1 MYAYRSSMRLFA
13 VGVIGLILIVAALD
27 IMFFH
32 WLSTPPDGA
41 DSVLTTRGQAQ
52 QRGDMLWGASLIGIG
67 VILFGTSLIELVRR
81 KPVVDVRD
89 DGLHAEIGAQAP
101 DVLIPW
107 SAVDSVSSTIVV
119 DPYDGSTREQLVVRL
134 VWSAVDSVS
143 STIVVDPYDGS
154 TREQLVVRLVAPEA
168 VPHALAGAVLN
179 GNELHIDAHDWNRPV
194 TDVALAAQGARDHAM
209 RLQVAVT
216 PETSPAGMWETRVDL
231 PTEEMPVTDLE
242 SDGEGTP

>member
-1 MYAYRSSMRLFA
+1 MRLFA

-32 WLSTPPDGA
+32 WLATPPDGA
-41 DSVLTTRGQAQ
+41 DSVLTTRGQAE

-107 SAVDSVSSTIVV
+107 SAVESVSSTIVV
-119 DPYDGSTREQLVVRL
+119 DPYDGSTREQLVVK
-134 VWSAVDSVS
+134 
-143 STIVVDPYDGS
+143 
-154 TREQLVVRLVAPEA
+154 LVAPEA

-216 PETSPAGMWETRVDL
+216 PETSPAGMWETRVDM
-231 PTEEMPVTDLE
+231 PTEEMPVTDA
-242 SDGEGTP
+242 DPNGEATP

>member
-1 MYAYRSSMRLFA
+1 MYAYRSSVRLFA

-67 VILFGTSLIELVRR
+67 KVMFDTALIELVRR
-81 KPVVDVRD
+81 KPMVEVRD
-89 DGLHAEIGAQAP
+89 DGLYAQIGANAP

-107 SAVDSVSSTIVV
+107 SAVASVTSTVAV

-134 VWSAVDSVS
+134 S
-143 STIVVDPYDGS
+143 
-154 TREQLVVRLVAPEA
+154 APET
-168 VPHALAGAVLN
+168 VPLALAGAVLN
-179 GNELHIDAHDWNRPV
+179 GNELHIDAHDWNRSV
-194 TDVALAAQGARDHAM
+194 TDIALAAQGARDHAT
-209 RLQVAVT
+209 RLAVAAQ
-216 PETSPAGMWETRVDL
+216 PEPASAGRWETRVDR
-231 PTEEMPVTDLE
+231 PTEEMPVVVEDPLE
-242 SDGEGTP
+242 DGAP

>member
-1 MYAYRSSMRLFA
+1 MYAYRSSVRLFA

-67 VILFGTSLIELVRR
+67 VVMFGTAIIELVRR
-81 KPVVDVRD
+81 KPMVEVRD
-89 DGLHAEIGAQAP
+89 DGLYAQIGANAP

-107 SAVDSVSSTIVV
+107 SAVASVTSTVAV

-134 VWSAVDSVS
+134 S
-143 STIVVDPYDGS
+143 
-154 TREQLVVRLVAPEA
+154 APET
-168 VPHALAGAVLN
+168 VPLALAGAVLN
-179 GNELHIDAHDWNRPV
+179 GNELHIDAHDWNRSV
-194 TDVALAAQGARDHAM
+194 TDIALAAQGARDHAT
-209 RLQVAVT
+209 RLAVAAQ
-216 PETSPAGMWETRVDL
+216 PEPAPAGMWETRVDM
-231 PTEEMPVTDLE
+231 PTEEMPVVVEDPIE
-242 SDGEGTP
+242 DGAP

>member
-1 MYAYRSSMRLFA
+1 MRLFA

-27 IMFFH
+27 VMFFH

-107 SAVDSVSSTIVV
+107 SAVESVSSTIVV
-119 DPYDGSTREQLVVRL
+119 DPYDGSTREQLVVK
-134 VWSAVDSVS
+134 
-143 STIVVDPYDGS
+143 
-154 TREQLVVRLVAPEA
+154 LVAPEA

-216 PETSPAGMWETRVDL
+216 PETSPAGMWETRVDM
-231 PTEEMPVTDLE
+231 PTEEMPVTDADPIRE
-242 SDGEGTP
+242 DTP

>member
-1 MYAYRSSMRLFA
+1 
-13 VGVIGLILIVAALD
+13 
-27 IMFFH
+27 
-32 WLSTPPDGA
+32 
-41 DSVLTTRGQAQ
+41 
-52 QRGDMLWGASLIGIG
+52 MLWGASLIGIG

-107 SAVDSVSSTIVV
+107 SAV
-119 DPYDGSTREQLVVRL
+119 E
-134 VWSAVDSVS
+134 SVS

-216 PETSPAGMWETRVDL
+216 PETSPAGMWETRVDM
-231 PTEEMPVTDLE
+231 PTEEMPVTDRDP
-242 SDGEGTP
+242 SGEGTP

>member
-1 MYAYRSSMRLFA
+1 MHAYRSSMRLFA

-52 QRGDMLWGASLIGIG
+52 QRGDMLWGASMIGIG

-107 SAVDSVSSTIVV
+107 SAVESVSSAIVV
-119 DPYDGSTREQLVVRL
+119 DPYDGSSREQLVVRL
-134 VWSAVDSVS
+134 
-143 STIVVDPYDGS
+143 
-154 TREQLVVRLVAPEA
+154 LAPET

-209 RLQVAVT
+209 RLEVAVT

-231 PTEEMPVTDLE
+231 PTEEMPAA
-242 SDGEGTP
+242 GEDPRREGAS